1 MRAEDGTSNKT
12 MTKRVFPRVNADQ
25 YQKLLIIA
33 QKRGQNLSSLT
44 RSLYTDLL
52 NEEFP
57 NQKPAA

>member
-1 MRAEDGTSNKT
+1 MKVKNNLGNKS
-12 MTKRVFPRVNADQ
+12 MTKRVFPRIHADQ

-52 NEEFP
+52 DKEFP
-57 NQKPAA
+57 NQKPAV